1 MRRRSR
7 KRSTPASCNPSRR
20 AVIKAPLFGQTWAL
34 LRLLGELGLPPV
46 ITRMSELFLRTL
58 RDDPA
63 DAEVASHKLLIRAGY
78 IRPVAPGLYSWLP
91 LGLRVLRNIER
102 VIRDE
107 MNAIGGQ
114 EILFP
119 ALLPR
124 APYETTN
131 RWTQY
136 GDSVFR
142 LKDRRGNDY
151 LLGPTH
157 EELFTLTVKGE
168 YSSYKDFPLTLY
180 QIQTKY
186 RDEARPRAGILRARE
201 FVMKDSYSFDIDAA
215 GLKAAYHAHRE
226 AYQRIFDRL
235 QVRYVIVSAVSGA
248 MGGSASEEFLAE
260 SPSGEDAF
268 VRCLESGYAANV
280 EAVVTARP
288 DTLPI
293 DGLPEAVVHDT
304 GDTPTIA
311 SLVAWANEADL
322 GRTVTAADTLK
333 NVLIKVRQPG
343 GDTELL
349 AIGVPGDREVDDKRL
364 GAALEPADYALLDDD
379 DFAKHPFLV
388 KGYIG
393 PKALRENNV
402 RYLVDP
408 RIVDG
413 TSWITGADQPGRHVV
428 GLVAGRDFT
437 ADGTIEAA
445 EVREG
450 DPSPDGAG
458 PLVMARG
465 IEIGHIFQLG
475 SKYTDAFTADVLGE
489 DGKPVRLTMGSY
501 GIGVSRLVAVV
512 AEQHHDELGLR
523 WPSTVAPFD
532 VHLVIANKDAQA
544 RAGATALPP
553 IWIGWGLRCCWT
565 TARHRP
571 ASSSKM
577 PSCWVCPGSLSWG
590 AAGRTAWSSCATGSA
605 VRLASWL
612 PAPRWPPISQRPSP
626 GSYSSPPGKA
636 AVMGQAP
643 STLFQRVAITALSV
657 RAVEANTRSSAVS
670 ACSTTARQ
678 AVAPSFSIRTAS
690 RAASAALLTCMG
702 SW

>member
-1 MRRRSR
+1 M
-7 KRSTPASCNPSRR
+7 
-20 AVIKAPLFGQTWAL
+20 
-34 LRLLGELGLPPV
+34 
-46 ITRMSELFLRTL
+46 ITRMSELFVRTL

-63 DAEVASHKLLIRAGY
+63 DAEVPSHKLLIRAGY
-78 IRPVAPGLYSWLP
+78 VRPIAPGLYSWLP

-102 VIRDE
+102 VVREE

-131 RWTQY
+131 RWTEY
-136 GDSVFR
+136 GDGVFR

-186 RDEARPRAGILRARE
+186 RDEARPRAGILRGRE
-201 FVMKDSYSFDIDAA
+201 FVMKDSYSFDIDAS
-215 GLKAAYHAHRE
+215 GLKDSYHAHRE

-235 QVRYVIVSAVSGA
+235 RVRYVIVSAVSGA

-260 SPSGEDAF
+260 SPIGEDTF
-268 VRCLESGYAANV
+268 VRCVESGYAANV
-280 EAVVTARP
+280 EAVVTASP
-288 DTLPI
+288 DTLPT

-311 SLVAWANEADL
+311 TLVDWANGADL

-333 NVLIKVRQPG
+333 NVLVKVRQPG
-343 GDTELL
+343 GDWELL
-349 AIGVPGDREVDDKRL
+349 AIGVPGDRDIDEKRL
-364 GAALEPADYALLDDD
+364 GAALEPADYAFLGDD
-379 DFAKHPFLV
+379 DFARYPFLI

-393 PKALRENNV
+393 PKALRDNGV

-408 RIVDG
+408 RVVDG
-413 TSWITGADQPGRHVV
+413 TSWITGADEPGRHVV

-475 SKYTDAFTADVLGE
+475 RKYTDAFTADVLGE
-489 DGKPVRLTMGSY
+489 DGKPVRLIMGSY
-501 GIGVSRLVAVV
+501 GIGVSRLVAVI

-523 WPSTVAPFD
+523 WPAAVAPFG
-532 VHLVIANKDAQA
+532 VHLVIANKDAEA
-544 RAGATALPP
+544 RAGAAAL
-553 IWIGWGLRCCWT
+553 
-565 TARHRP
+565 
-571 ASSSKM
+571 
-577 PSCWVCPGSLSWG
+577 
-590 AAGRTAWSSCATGSA
+590 AADLD
-605 VRLASWL
+605 RLGIEVLLDDRQA
-612 PAPRWPPISQRPSP
+612 SP
-626 GSYSSPPGKA
+626 GVKFKDAELLGMPWVVVVGRGWADGVVELRDRFGGQTRELRAGESLATEIA
-636 AVMGQAP
+636 A
-643 STLFQRVAITALSV
+643 AIS
-657 RAVEANTRSSAVS
+657 
-670 ACSTTARQ
+670 
-678 AVAPSFSIRTAS
+678 
-690 RAASAALLTCMG
+690 G
-702 SW
+702 